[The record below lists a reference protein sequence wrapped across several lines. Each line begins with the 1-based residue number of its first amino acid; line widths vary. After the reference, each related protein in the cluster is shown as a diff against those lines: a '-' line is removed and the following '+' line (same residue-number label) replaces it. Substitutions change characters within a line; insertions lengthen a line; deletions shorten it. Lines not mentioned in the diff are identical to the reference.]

1 MGRVERARKQLHSP
15 KVGAKVG
22 AKGRKFT
29 EHLAGCATARRPV
42 ARETAHVLALGT
54 IQNIDSPLDRKGTPP
69 KMNLVAR
76 CRRRSRTLRRLLT
89 MFLLLWACGPV
100 HALTW
105 GVSLQGNGL
114 QKWRS
119 ITSSSDGTKLAAVV
133 SDTNGNIWTS
143 TDSGA
148 TWTENTSTGSAKDW
162 WSITSS
168 SDGTK
173 LAAVVDNGN
182 IWTPQTRAPRGLRT
196 PPRGVR
202 SVGGPLPHRATVP
215 NLPPYN
221 CEEAPTQGDGNC
233 QFRALSLGL

>member
-54 IQNIDSPLDRKGTPP
+54 IQNVNSPLDRKGTPP

-133 SDTNGNIWTS
+133 DNGHIWTS
-143 TDSGA
+143 TNSGA

-162 WSITSS
+162 RSITSSSDGTKLAAVVVAGNIWTSTNSGATWTENTPTGSAKDWYSITSS

-173 LAAVVDNGN
+173 LAAVVDNGH
-182 IWTPQTRAPRGLRT
+182 IWT
-196 PPRGVR
+196 
-202 SVGGPLPHRATVP
+202 S
-215 NLPPYN
+215 
-221 CEEAPTQGDGNC
+221 
-233 QFRALSLGL
+233 